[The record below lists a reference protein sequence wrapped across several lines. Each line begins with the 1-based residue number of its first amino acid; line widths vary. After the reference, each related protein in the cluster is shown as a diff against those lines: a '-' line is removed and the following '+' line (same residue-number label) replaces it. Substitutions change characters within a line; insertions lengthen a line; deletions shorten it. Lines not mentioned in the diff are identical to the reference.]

1 MTKHIRSI
9 NHIRRIFVYVKDM
22 ITILS
27 HVLLHYRYYYI
38 YYFRIFCYTYLTVI
52 RLLDGRIAVI
62 TGSTRG
68 NGRAMANIFSEHG
81 ANVIVTGRDENEAQ
95 SIAEQIAREYQ
106 TNTLGL
112 KLDVSLADKVNE
124 MVTKVHK
131 KYGQIDILVNN
142 AGYPIKDQLWDA
154 SFEQIQDQ
162 DLENVVDVDTIGTY
176 RCCRAVLP
184 IMVEKRRGVIINI
197 SSTPAISGYVKGA
210 PYTVAKAA
218 NLGITKHIAAE
229 FGKYGI
235 RCNAIAPG
243 TIATQRN
250 WDRLTTQ
257 QRVDIVRS
265 IPLGRAGKPEEI
277 ATIALVL
284 ASDYAS
290 FVSGQT
296 IVVDGGETIR

>member
-1 MTKHIRSI
+1 MTETMNK
-9 NHIRRIFVYVKDM
+9 
-22 ITILS
+22 
-27 HVLLHYRYYYI
+27 
-38 YYFRIFCYTYLTVI
+38 
-52 RLLDGRIAVI
+52 LLDGRIAII

-68 NGRAMANIFSEHG
+68 NGRAMANVFSEHG
-81 ANVIVTGRDENEAQ
+81 ATVIVTGRDESEAQ
-95 SIAEQIAREYQ
+95 NTAEQIAREYQ
-106 TNTLGL
+106 TNPFGL
-112 KLDVSLADKVNE
+112 KLDVSSANEINE
-124 MVTKVHK
+124 MVNKVYQ

-142 AGYPIKDQLWDA
+142 AGYPIKDELWDT

-162 DLENVVDVDTIGTY
+162 DLENVIDIDTIGTY
-176 RCCRAVLP
+176 RCCRRVLP
-184 IMVEKRRGVIINI
+184 IMVKKHNGVIINI
-197 SSTPAISGYVKGA
+197 SSTPAISGYIKGA

-277 ATIALVL
+277 AHVTLIL
-284 ASDYAS
+284 ASDYTS
-290 FVSGQT
+290 FITGQT

>member
-1 MTKHIRSI
+1 
-9 NHIRRIFVYVKDM
+9 M
-22 ITILS
+22 IKMMA
-27 HVLLHYRYYYI
+27 
-38 YYFRIFCYTYLTVI
+38 
-52 RLLDGRIAVI
+52 RLLDSRVAII

-68 NGRAMANIFSEHG
+68 NGRAMANLFSEHG
-81 ANVIVTGRDENEAQ
+81 ANVIVTGRDENEAR
-95 SIAEQIAREYQ
+95 STAEHIAREYR

-112 KLDVSLADKVNE
+112 KLDVSSSDEVNRVVDKVYQ
-124 MVTKVHK
+124 
-131 KYGQIDILVNN
+131 KYGQIDIMVNN
-142 AGYPIKDQLWDA
+142 AGYPIKDELWDT

-176 RCCRAVLP
+176 RCCRRVLP
-184 IMVEKRRGVIINI
+184 IMVEKHRGVIINI
-197 SSTPAISGYVKGA
+197 SSTPAISGYIKGA

-250 WDRLTTQ
+250 WDRLTTH

-265 IPLGRAGKPEEI
+265 IPLGRAGKPEEV
-277 ATIALVL
+277 ASVTLVL
-284 ASDYAS
+284 ASDYTS
-290 FVSGQT
+290 FITGQT

>member
-1 MTKHIRSI
+1 M
-9 NHIRRIFVYVKDM
+9 M
-22 ITILS
+22 
-27 HVLLHYRYYYI
+27 
-38 YYFRIFCYTYLTVI
+38 

-68 NGRAMANIFSEHG
+68 NGRAMASLFSEHG
-81 ANVIVTGRDENEAQ
+81 ANVVVTGRDEKEAQ
-95 SIAEQIAREYQ
+95 SIAEQLVREYQ
-106 TNTLGL
+106 TNALGL
-112 KLDVSLADKVNE
+112 KLDVSVTDEVNE
-124 MVTKVHK
+124 IVSKVYK
-131 KYGQIDILVNN
+131 KYGQIDILINN
-142 AGYPIKDQLWDA
+142 AGYPIEDQLWDA

-162 DLENVVDVDTIGTY
+162 DLENVVNVDTIGTY

-184 IMVEKRRGVIINI
+184 IMVEKHRGVIINL
-197 SSTPAISGYVKGA
+197 SSTPAISGYIKGA

-218 NLGITKHIAAE
+218 NLGITKHIADE

-250 WDRLTTQ
+250 WDRLTTE
-257 QRVDIVRS
+257 QRIDIVRS

-277 ATIALVL
+277 ASVALVL
-284 ASDYAS
+284 ASDYTS
-290 FVSGQT
+290 FVNGQT